1 MSDTWTRTELRKK
14 AEQLVEAKHQNI
26 DSLAISDDQLKEIIH
41 ELQVHQI
48 ELEMQNDE
56 LRTTHL
62 ELQESRDKYDFL
74 YNSAP
79 VGYFT
84 LDARGVVLQV
94 NQTGANLLGKVKS
107 LLIKMPFF
115 VLVYPSDRA
124 RFQQFLKRLLETNE
138 REACEIRL
146 NRHADQI
153 EVWLQGIT
161 ARDPTGIIKHVQ
173 LIVSD
178 RTALK
183 KAEQAVLHT
192 EERFRAVCES
202 TKDIIIIKDL
212 SGSIQYVNRSAEKM
226 LGLPRT
232 QLTNRKMSEVLPDK
246 NPEHDKELDQ
256 RVGAGESIEEER
268 TRVIRNE
275 QSTFLETRIPMRSSS
290 DGISGIL
297 CIFRDITDRKRKE
310 HADIQVDME
319 CLSKAM
325 RETLVTARKAAVI
338 ESIILLLGESGSG
351 KDHLAKY
358 IHQQSRRSGGPFFAI
373 NCAALTESLAESELF
388 GHERGAFTGAQTK
401 KRGLLELAE
410 GGTILLNEIGELS
423 PLLQAKLLT
432 FLDTKKITRVGGE
445 KSISVN
451 ARIIAATNRDLEKEV
466 EEKRFRQDLFYRLNV
481 ITVRIPAL
489 RERREDIPILVSEI
503 MNRLK
508 AELQL
513 GTLPEVPE
521 SAMEALQNYDWPG
534 NVRELRNILER
545 SLMISGNKKLRL
557 DNLGLPS
564 SPSTFSDWNF
574 TTQFPHGLSL
584 NEVTRALKRS
594 LIMEALR
601 RSSGSR
607 QDAAAM
613 LEISRYSLKHY
624 MKSLDIPD

>member
-1 MSDTWTRTELRKK
+1 
-14 AEQLVEAKHQNI
+14 
-26 DSLAISDDQLKEIIH
+26 
-41 ELQVHQI
+41 
-48 ELEMQNDE
+48 
-56 LRTTHL
+56 
-62 ELQESRDKYDFL
+62 
-74 YNSAP
+74 
-79 VGYFT
+79 
-84 LDARGVVLQV
+84 
-94 NQTGANLLGKVKS
+94 
-107 LLIKMPFF
+107 
-115 VLVYPSDRA
+115 
-124 RFQQFLKRLLETNE
+124 
-138 REACEIRL
+138 
-146 NRHADQI
+146 
-153 EVWLQGIT
+153 
-161 ARDPTGIIKHVQ
+161 
-173 LIVSD
+173 
-178 RTALK
+178 
-183 KAEQAVLHT
+183 
-192 EERFRAVCES
+192 
-202 TKDIIIIKDL
+202 
-212 SGSIQYVNRSAEKM
+212 
-226 LGLPRT
+226 
-232 QLTNRKMSEVLPDK
+232 MSEVLPEK

-268 TRVIRNE
+268 TRLIRNE
-275 QSTFLETRIPMRSSS
+275 QFTFLETRIPMRSYS
-290 DGISGIL
+290 DGITGIL

-310 HADIQVDME
+310 RADIQVDME

-325 RETLVTARKAAVI
+325 RETLVTARKAAVM

-388 GHERGAFTGAQTK
+388 GHERGAFTGAQSR

-481 ITVRIPAL
+481 ISIRVPAL
-489 RERREDIPILVSEI
+489 RERRGDIPILVREI

-545 SLMISGNKKLRL
+545 SLMISGNKKLKL

-574 TTQFPHGLSL
+574 TTPFPDGLSL

-601 RSSGSR
+601 RSGGSR
-607 QDAAAM
+607 QEAAAM